1 MFNLS
6 LPSLHVFC
14 AEPKPRAMPLPMAVA
29 KATLAM
35 CMHKYCISI
44 RTVLLNL
51 VRLGFPSS
59 FRTYAPFEA
68 RSSIMSPNPENP
80 SWPTLRP
87 ASSFAKLSFF
97 SRHQP
102 CPQRSPNSIPAMNVS
117 PAPVELIPG

>member
-51 VRLGFPSS
+51 VRLGFHRLSVLMPH
-59 FRTYAPFEA
+59 
-68 RSSIMSPNPENP
+68 
-80 SWPTLRP
+80 LRHVL
-87 ASSFAKLSFF
+87 A
-97 SRHQP
+97 
-102 CPQRSPNSIPAMNVS
+102 
-117 PAPVELIPG
+117 